1 MKTMKGI
8 ILPKRIF
15 LIAALLGWSFDLF
28 FYGKALGISLL
39 LFVLLAAAALF
50 YLGRSK
56 AIRPQI
62 QNLWLLLPL
71 LFCAAMVAVRA
82 NPFLIFLNV
91 VATLF
96 LLEYIVHFFTSGR
109 LERLGF
115 FEYPLILTWVAA
127 QSSVQAAPLVPSAV
141 DLPKAGQQTRRNL
154 LPVAR
159 GLLLAVPILLVFTLF
174 LTSADQVFAAY
185 VNSVFSL
192 TIFDRLAEF
201 AWRGVLIVAVTW
213 VAAGALAYSL
223 LHQSVGR
230 GSRTIQQMT
239 GFLQRGPSL
248 GFTEAAVILSLVNG
262 LFMMFVWVQFAYLFG
277 GRTNIWVDGR
287 PGPFTFAEYARR
299 GFFELVFVAI
309 MTLVLVLGL
318 HWLTTRAGRR
328 QTFLFNGLSSLMSGL
343 VMVMLVSA
351 FQRLQLYEMA
361 YGYTW
366 LRLLGHTFMI
376 WLGFVF
382 VWFLL
387 TLWRVRTPFHQEC
400 PSPEHLSLR
409 TGIPGHFAFGLF
421 LASIGFL
428 TTLNLINPDRFI
440 ATQNLARLEQTGDLD
455 GYYLTTLSADAVPV
469 LVPALSTIPESER
482 PRLCADLYERQTQ
495 LAEGESWM
503 SFNIGRF
510 QARQTLNNSNWQT
523 HCPPVE
529 DLQDIYGLFR

>member
-1 MKTMKGI
+1 MKGI

-15 LIAALLGWSFDLF
+15 LVAALLGWSFDLF

-39 LFVLLAAAALF
+39 LFVLLAVAALF

-56 AIRPQI
+56 AIRPQV

-71 LFCAAMVAVRA
+71 LFCASMVAVRA
-82 NPFLIFLNV
+82 NPFLVFLNV

-96 LLEYIVHFFTSGR
+96 LLEYVVHFFTSGR

-185 VNSVFSL
+185 VNSVFTL
-192 TIFDRLAEF
+192 TIFDRMLEF
-201 AWRGVLIVAVTW
+201 AWRGVLIIVVTW
-213 VAAGALAYSL
+213 VAAGALAYGL

-239 GFLQRGPSL
+239 SFLQRGPSL

-262 LFMMFVWVQFAYLFG
+262 LFIMFVWVQFAYLFG
-277 GRTNIWVDGR
+277 GRTNIRVDG
-287 PGPFTFAEYARR
+287 FTFADYARR

-309 MTLVLVLGL
+309 MTLILVLGL

-328 QTFLFNGLSSLMSGL
+328 QTRLFNGLSSLMSAL

-351 FQRLQLYEMA
+351 FQRLHLYEMA
-361 YGYTW
+361 YGFTW
-366 LRLLGHTFMI
+366 LRLLVHTFMI

-387 TLWRVRTPFHQEC
+387 TLWRVRTPSAEQ
-400 PSPEHLSLR
+400 LSLR
-409 TGIPGHFAFGLF
+409 TGIPGHFAFGVF
-421 LASIGFL
+421 LACIGFM
-428 TTLNLINPDRFI
+428 TTLNLINPEQFI
-440 ATQNLARLEQTGDLD
+440 ARQNLARFEETGDLD
-455 GYYLTTLSADAVPV
+455 SYYLTKLSYDAVPV
-469 LVPALSTIPESER
+469 LVPALPTIPEDER
-482 PRLCADLYERQTQ
+482 IYLCEKLYYQQAE
-495 LAEGESWM
+495 LAEAESWM
-503 SFNIGRF
+503 SFNIGRY
-510 QARQTLNNSNWQT
+510 QARQLLTNGGWQL
-523 HCPPVE
+523 HCPPR
-529 DLQDIYGLFR
+529 QSRG